1 MKLYSSQIAPNPR
14 RVRVFLAEKGISVPI
29 VEIDMRAGEQLQS
42 AFRQINPEGTIPV
55 LELDNGVRID
65 DAFAICVYFEAL
77 QPEPSLIG
85 RTPEEKGVILSW
97 QRRIEREGLYAV
109 MEGLRNFARSFKDRA
124 LTGADSYEQI
134 PALAERGR
142 TRVQRLLELVERRL
156 ADREW
161 IAGDRYTI
169 ADITMMVTV
178 DFARLIK
185 VESPPEATN
194 LARWFKTVSARPS
207 ATA

>member
-1 MKLYSSQIAPNPR
+1 MRLYSSQIAPNPR

-29 VEIDMRAGEQLQS
+29 VEIDMRAGEQLQP
-42 AFRQINPEGTIPV
+42 AFRQINPEGTVPV

-65 DAFAICVYFEAL
+65 DSFAICAYFEAL

-85 RTPEEKGVILSW
+85 RSAEEKGVILSW
-97 QRRIEREGLYAV
+97 QRRTEREGLYAA
-109 MEGLRNFARSFKDRA
+109 MEGLRNFARSFKGRS

-142 TRVQRLLELVERRL
+142 TRVQRLFERVEKRL
-156 ADREW
+156 GGSEW
-161 IAGDRYTI
+161 IAGDRFSI

-185 VESPPEATN
+185 LDIPESATN
-194 LARWFKTVSARPS
+194 LSRWFTTVSARPS
-207 ATA
+207 AKA